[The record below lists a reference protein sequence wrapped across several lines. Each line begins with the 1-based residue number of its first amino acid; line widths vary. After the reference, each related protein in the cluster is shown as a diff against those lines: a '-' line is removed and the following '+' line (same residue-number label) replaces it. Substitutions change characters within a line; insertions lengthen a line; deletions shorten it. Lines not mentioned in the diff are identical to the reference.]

1 MHDIPCSIPSAF
13 PQYTVHSNGHK
24 KSYFMSER
32 DTFPSMLFFICWDVD
47 WLPCYGSPSTWLGP
61 CRVHPCRRGIS
72 LYRDTTLIQ
81 PYFREFD
88 KYFNIQIFWAASP
101 FPLLYWELRTCQ
113 GETLARVR
121 ENDKRVHPYTAG
133 KQNCSPWFRF
143 QSQMGGWIA
152 CGQAKGFCSRPRQD
166 LKAGYG
172 SALGRDLTK
181 SKKVQILS
189 TGSRVSRGAWNIY
202 CTAKMLS
209 WACALSVTCTTEAKH
224 ATKTPCIHS

>member
-1 MHDIPCSIPSAF
+1 MHDTLFDSLRVPSV
-13 PQYTVHSNGHK
+13 YC
-24 KSYFMSER
+24 
-32 DTFPSMLFFICWDVD
+32 TFEWAQKILLYVGTWYISKHVIFYLLRCW
-47 WLPCYGSPSTWLGP
+47 LACYGSPSTWLGP

-152 CGQAKGFCSRPRQD
+152 CGQAKGFCSRP
-166 LKAGYG
+166 
-172 SALGRDLTK
+172 
-181 SKKVQILS
+181 
-189 TGSRVSRGAWNIY
+189 
-202 CTAKMLS
+202 
-209 WACALSVTCTTEAKH
+209 
-224 ATKTPCIHS
+224 